1 MFLKQPDVLYC
12 NPGRKD
18 TVYMGKGP
26 SGERVYAEKY
36 YIIWNLREIGTCLI
50 LIKMKMHLITPFIR

>member
-1 MFLKQPDVLYC
+1 
-12 NPGRKD
+12 
-18 TVYMGKGP
+18 MGKGP

-36 YIIWNLREIGTCLI
+36 HILWNLREVVTCLI